1 LSADGETLH
10 EGAGHSTAE
19 TVAGYLAAIAIF
31 VAVIGLAW
39 HPIRLILPAGAV
51 ALVAAGMAGPGR
63 RLQLAAVV
71 VCTVCFFLGMT
82 IAVATSRPLW

>member
-1 LSADGETLH
+1 LSADSERLH
-10 EGAGHSTAE
+10 EGERGTAE
-19 TVAGYLAAIAIF
+19 TVAGYLSAIAIF
-31 VAVIGLAW
+31 IAVIGLAW

-82 IAVATSRPLW
+82 IAVAASRPLW

>member
-1 LSADGETLH
+1 LSADSEMLHGGE
-10 EGAGHSTAE
+10 GRSSAE
-19 TVAGYLAAIAIF
+19 TVAGYLSSIAIF

-39 HPIRLILPAGAV
+39 HPIRLIVPAGAV

-63 RLQLAAVV
+63 RLQLAAVI

-82 IAVATSRPLW
+82 IAVATSSPLW

>member
-1 LSADGETLH
+1 MSADGETLH
-10 EGAGHSTAE
+10 EGAGHGTAE
-19 TVAGYLAAIAIF
+19 PVAGYLAAIAMF

-39 HPIRLILPAGAV
+39 HPIRLILPAGAI
-51 ALVAAGMAGPGR
+51 ALVAAAMAGPGR
-63 RLQLAAVV
+63 RLQLAAVI

>member
-1 LSADGETLH
+1 LSADSESLRH
-10 EGAGHSTAE
+10 GAERRPSQ
-19 TVAGYLAAIAIF
+19 TVADYLSAVAIF

-63 RLQLAAVV
+63 RLQLVAVV
-71 VCTVCFFLGMT
+71 ICAVCFFLGMT
-82 IAVATSRPLW
+82 IAVAASRPLW

>member
-1 LSADGETLH
+1 LSADSEMLH
-10 EGAGHSTAE
+10 EGEGRSSAE
-19 TVAGYLAAIAIF
+19 TVAGYLSSIAIF

-39 HPIRLILPAGAV
+39 HPIRLIVPAGAV

-63 RLQLAAVV
+63 RLQLAAVI

-82 IAVATSRPLW
+82 IAVATSSPLW

>member
-1 LSADGETLH
+1 MSADSEMLH
-10 EGAGHSTAE
+10 EGASRRSSE
-19 TVAGYLAAIAIF
+19 TVAGYLSAIAIF

-63 RLQLAAVV
+63 RLQLAAVA
-71 VCTVCFFLGMT
+71 VCAVCFFLGMT
-82 IAVATSRPLW
+82 IAVATSSPLW

>member
-1 LSADGETLH
+1 MSADSEMLH
-10 EGAGHSTAE
+10 EGAGRRSAE
-19 TVAGYLAAIAIF
+19 TVAGYLSAIAIF

-63 RLQLAAVV
+63 RLQLAAVA
-71 VCTVCFFLGMT
+71 VCAVCFFLGMT
-82 IAVATSRPLW
+82 IAVATSSPLW